1 MEAISMYATPCF
13 IFLFLMFGLVKRVD
27 VYDSFVSGAKSGL
40 EATFNIIP
48 SLIGLMAAIAMFRES
63 GCLELIAKAL
73 SPLTNLIHMPSEV
86 VPLGLLRP
94 VSGSASLAL
103 VTDIFKN
110 MGPDS
115 VQGRIVSIM
124 MGSTETTF
132 YTIAVY
138 FGSVGIKNIRYTL
151 FAALAADA
159 CGILLSTALVQAF
172 GM

>member
-1 MEAISMYATPCF
+1 MEVISMYATPCF

-73 SPLTNLIHMPSEV
+73 SLLTNLIHMPSEV

-110 MGPDS
+110 MGP
-115 VQGRIVSIM
+115 
-124 MGSTETTF
+124 ETTF

>member
-1 MEAISMYATPCF
+1 M
-13 IFLFLMFGLVKRVD
+13 
-27 VYDSFVSGAKSGL
+27 
-40 EATFNIIP
+40 
-48 SLIGLMAAIAMFRES
+48 
-63 GCLELIAKAL
+63 
-73 SPLTNLIHMPSEV
+73 
-86 VPLGLLRP
+86 
-94 VSGSASLAL
+94 
-103 VTDIFKN
+103 TDIFKN

-115 VQGRIVSIM
+115 VQGRIASIM
-124 MGSTETTF
+124 MGSTETTL